1 VKTEFAS
8 PERLNKSDL
17 AVQTEA
23 IKRDSVLGQMLD
35 AMPNIILVLNRQ
47 RQVVFANQVLLDHF
61 NITSIDEF
69 VGLRPGEILNCIHSA
84 ENEAGCG
91 TTEFC
96 RECGAANAILNSQKN
111 GADIQECRIIQNES
125 LEALDLRINATRFKV
140 SEEEFTIFAVTDI
153 SNEKRREVLE
163 QLFFHDVLN
172 TANGMIGY
180 TELLRI
186 VDQDQV
192 PGVADQ
198 LMTMHDRLVGE
209 IKMQRLLISA
219 ENGELEPAFTSQN
232 AVAFMHKIVALY
244 QSHDVAKGKHVRFEP
259 GDNDF
264 VFETDGTILGRV
276 IGNMVKN
283 ALEACQVGDTV
294 VCRYSSENGK
304 IKFSVQNP
312 AIMPREVQLQV
323 FQRSFSTKGKGRG
336 LGTYSMKMLSER
348 YLHGNV
354 WFTSNPESGTTFY
367 AEFPLSNPSAKS

>member
-1 VKTEFAS
+1 MKTEFAS

-172 TANGMIGY
+172 AANGMIGY

-198 LMTMHDRLVGE
+198 LMTMHDR
-209 IKMQRLLISA
+209 
-219 ENGELEPAFTSQN
+219 
-232 AVAFMHKIVALY
+232 
-244 QSHDVAKGKHVRFEP
+244 
-259 GDNDF
+259 
-264 VFETDGTILGRV
+264 
-276 IGNMVKN
+276 
-283 ALEACQVGDTV
+283 
-294 VCRYSSENGK
+294 
-304 IKFSVQNP
+304 
-312 AIMPREVQLQV
+312 
-323 FQRSFSTKGKGRG
+323 
-336 LGTYSMKMLSER
+336 
-348 YLHGNV
+348 
-354 WFTSNPESGTTFY
+354 
-367 AEFPLSNPSAKS
+367 